1 MILNIRILPI
11 SSRIINIEAEVVM
24 AETATKLSGTFKP
37 VVDKCEGCERMVEED
52 GVNYCKTYVNP
63 EAKWRLG
70 ICNFATHQK
79 PEIKVA
85 KVRINPLKASKRASK
100 RNV

>member
-1 MILNIRILPI
+1 MQKQAAVKY
-11 SSRIINIEAEVVM
+11 SDGKFQQII
-24 AETATKLSGTFKP
+24 
-37 VVDKCEGCERMVEED
+37 DKCEGCERIVEES
-52 GVNYCKTYVNP
+52 GSKYCQTYLYP

-85 KVRINPLKASKRASK
+85 KVRVNPLKAAKRASK
-100 RNV
+100 SK

>member
-1 MILNIRILPI
+1 
-11 SSRIINIEAEVVM
+11 M
-24 AETATKLSGTFKP
+24 ADPVAALKGSFKP
-37 VVDKCEGCERMVEED
+37 IIDKCEGCERIVEED
-52 GVNYCKTYVNP
+52 GVKYCKTFVNP

-85 KVRINPLKASKRASK
+85 RARINPLKASKRASK
-100 RNV
+100 RKN